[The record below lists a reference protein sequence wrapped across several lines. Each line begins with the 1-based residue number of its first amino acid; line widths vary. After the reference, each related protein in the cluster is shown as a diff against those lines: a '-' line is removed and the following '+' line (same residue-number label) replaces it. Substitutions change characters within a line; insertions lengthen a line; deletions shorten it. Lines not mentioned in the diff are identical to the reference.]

1 MSKHRHSMSKRKHSM
16 STHTHT
22 HTHTHKQQHKQQQQ
36 QQQQQRP
43 GLPML
48 ANAGQGWPKLA
59 KTWPRLNKAGQYWVK
74 PNPSLVAFGAA
85 SWPLVN
91 MAHNKKTGPGWQA
104 LGQVLGP
111 LWKNPA
117 FFFCSVAAF
126 FCRISFCDPNPGMF
140 AGH

>member
-1 MSKHRHSMSKRKHSM
+1 MG
-16 STHTHT
+16 
-22 HTHTHKQQHKQQQQ
+22 
-36 QQQQQRP
+36 QRP

-91 MAHNKKTGPGWQA
+91 MAHNKKNWPRLA
-104 LGQVLGP
+104 SLGSSTRAIMEKPSL
-111 LWKNPA
+111 
-117 FFFCSVAAF
+117 FFGGVPSRRF
-126 FCRISFCDPNPGMF
+126 FAEFRF
-140 AGH
+140 AIPIRACLMDIKKKQNKTKQK